1 MITLGIFKN
10 TYYNS
15 RTFERTNIPILR
27 EMVTAKQI
35 TKCVFLHLNIP
46 NHKSGD
52 HVDVKNLASEHVSPG
67 TDYQHLKTIIN

>member
-1 MITLGIFKN
+1 
-10 TYYNS
+10 
-15 RTFERTNIPILR
+15 
-27 EMVTAKQI
+27 MVTAKQI